1 MRFSIIIPVLNEEA
15 IIESQ
20 LVHLVQQC
28 ANQDYELLLVDGGST
43 DRTMEIAQQ
52 YGLVLKAPRGR
63 ARQMNAG
70 AAAANGDVLLFL
82 HADTELPDSAFR
94 VIEEAL
100 ATPEVVAGAFRLCFN
115 CDRLPYKMVA
125 FMTNLRSQ
133 TFSVFTGDQAYF
145 IRKASFQEVDGYPDQ
160 PLMEDLEI
168 IARLRRFGT
177 VLLVS
182 QYVKTSARRHEKIGL
197 LRSVLFM
204 WYLRTLYKLGVS
216 PGRLQI
222 MYGNVR

>member
-1 MRFSIIIPVLNEEA
+1 
-15 IIESQ
+15 
-20 LVHLVQQC
+20 
-28 ANQDYELLLVDGGST
+28 
-43 DRTMEIAQQ
+43 
-52 YGLVLKAPRGR
+52 
-63 ARQMNAG
+63 MNAG

-115 CDRLPYKMVA
+115 CDRLPYKLVA

-168 IARLRRFGT
+168 IARLRRSGT